1 MNNYQ
6 DNEYAN
12 ITNGYLLEK
21 DKLGISIFP
30 VSTGTDIPFSHKEG
44 SKGYYIMLRASLG
57 QKIYPSEILQ
67 YKENGKLENW
77 ACFAGVKSN
86 LTVIQITPKFI
97 EQCDSGKHPWGYE
110 FIENLESNTS
120 RLYAS
125 TGDYEDRYYS
135 FSYCPELLHGRFDE
149 LGINIYNSSEDYL
162 LLEQSIVIHP
172 DRRKT
177 FYLGEISNRA
187 ALNKLLLKDLI
198 KAIRTSHSNQ
208 HIRYIQKGH
217 RPPNELTEIES
228 LYDVS
233 IGFIRVPTPTKGS
246 QKYSQL
252 KRNRV
257 RFDNRKSI
265 TVNNS
270 NFDSYL
276 ADLVK
281 EYELDLTNESS
292 FLTDSLEELKDT
304 FRQRQKFELSNR
316 NYYEITDK
324 KVTKYIR
331 RYGYYFYPI
340 NTKYRY
346 FPTAENLNNNNN
358 GLIVISPELVIVQ
371 WKKNKNSNK
380 PANWYP
386 LLLDSGYSLDDLFGN
401 NLTIR
406 Y

>member
-1 MNNYQ
+1 M
-6 DNEYAN
+6 
-12 ITNGYLLEK
+12 
-21 DKLGISIFP
+21 
-30 VSTGTDIPFSHKEG
+30 
-44 SKGYYIMLRASLG
+44 
-57 QKIYPSEILQ
+57 
-67 YKENGKLENW
+67 
-77 ACFAGVKSN
+77 
-86 LTVIQITPKFI
+86 
-97 EQCDSGKHPWGYE
+97 
-110 FIENLESNTS
+110 
-120 RLYAS
+120 
-125 TGDYEDRYYS
+125 
-135 FSYCPELLHGRFDE
+135 
-149 LGINIYNSSEDYL
+149 
-162 LLEQSIVIHP
+162 
-172 DRRKT
+172 
-177 FYLGEISNRA
+177 
-187 ALNKLLLKDLI
+187 
-198 KAIRTSHSNQ
+198 
-208 HIRYIQKGH
+208 
-217 RPPNELTEIES
+217 
-228 LYDVS
+228 YDVS

-281 EYELDLTNESS
+281 EYKLDLTNESS

-346 FPTAENLNNNNN
+346 FPTAENLKNNNN

-380 PANWYP
+380 PYNWYP
-386 LLLDSGYSLDDLFGN
+386 LFLDSGYSLDDLFGN